1 MMKSYFR
8 PEIDAL
14 AGYTPGE
21 QPKLQRLVKLNTNEN
36 PYPPSPKAMEA
47 IRNLSADALRRYPDP
62 AADALCKAVAAR
74 YGVDRNQVIAGNGS
88 DDILTMVFRA
98 FTAPDKPV
106 AVLEPSYSLYP
117 VLAAMQGAPVIRIP
131 LVGDNFALPEDILEQ
146 AKDANFLAIVRPNAP
161 TGTQFPKEAMR
172 KICAGFD
179 GIVMIDEAY
188 ADFASDNCMDLV
200 REFPNL
206 VVSRT
211 FSKSYSFAG
220 MRLGYAV
227 SSPEVIYGLGK
238 LKDSY
243 NVDAVAQAAGLA
255 SFEDTEYFG
264 WTRDAI
270 CRDREQLRNDLQE
283 LGFKIVPSE
292 ANFLFAAPPDG
303 DGEGCFRYLRE
314 NAVIVRYFPGPVTGA
329 YVRITIGTPE
339 QNAELLELTA
349 KRYRKA

>member
-14 AGYTPGE
+14 AGYAPGE
-21 QPKLQRLVKLNTNEN
+21 QPKLQRLIKLNTNEN

-47 IRNLSADALRRYPDP
+47 IRQISGESLRRYPDP
-62 AADALCKAVAAR
+62 AADALCNAVAAR
-74 YGVDRNQVIAGNGS
+74 YGVERNQVIAGNGS

-131 LVGDNFALPEDILEQ
+131 LVGDDFALPEDILEQ
-146 AKDANFLAIVRPNAP
+146 AEEANFLAIVRPNAP
-161 TGTQFPKEAMR
+161 TGTLFPKEAMR
-172 KICAGFD
+172 KICTGFD
-179 GIVMIDEAY
+179 GMVLIDEAY
-188 ADFASDNCMDLV
+188 ADFAPDNCMDLV
-200 REFPNL
+200 NEFPNL

-211 FSKSYSFAG
+211 FSKSYAFAG

-227 SSPEVIYGLGK
+227 SSPEVIYGLNK

-243 NVDAVAQAAGLA
+243 NVDAVTQAAGLA
-255 SFEDTEYFG
+255 AFEDTAYLQE
-264 WTRDAI
+264 TRDAI
-270 CRDREQLRNDLQE
+270 CRDRAILTAELQK
-283 LGFKIVPSE
+283 LGFATVPSE
-292 ANFLFAAPPDG
+292 ANFLFTAPPDG
-303 DGEGCFRYLRE
+303 DGDGFFRYLRE
-314 NAVIVRYFPGPVTGA
+314 NAVIVRYFPGPVTGR

-339 QNAELLELTA
+339 QNAELLELAA

>member
-1 MMKSYFR
+1 MKSYFR

-47 IRNLSADALRRYPDP
+47 IRNLPGESLRRYPDP
-62 AADALCKAVAAR
+62 AADALCNAVAAR
-74 YGVDRNQVIAGNGS
+74 YGVERNQVIAGNGS

-117 VLAAMQGAPVIRIP
+117 ILAAMQGAPVIRIP
-131 LVGDNFALPEDILEQ
+131 LVGEDFALPENILEQ
-146 AKDANFLAIVRPNAP
+146 ARGANFLAIVRPNAP
-161 TGTQFPKEAMR
+161 TGTLFPKEAMR
-172 KICAGFD
+172 QICAGFD
-179 GIVMIDEAY
+179 GMVMIDEAY
-188 ADFASDNCMDLV
+188 ADFAADDCMDLV

-206 VVSRT
+206 LVSRT
-211 FSKSYSFAG
+211 FSKSYAFAG

-227 SSPEVIYGLGK
+227 SSPEVICGLGK

-255 SFEDTEYFG
+255 AFEDTAYFQE
-264 WTRDAI
+264 TVAAI
-270 CRDREQLRNDLQE
+270 RRDREDLREKLAG
-283 LGFKIVPSE
+283 LGFQIVPSE
-292 ANFLFAAPPDG
+292 ANFLFAAPPDQDG
-303 DGEGCFRYLRE
+303 DGFFRYLRE
-314 NAVIVRYFPGPVTGA
+314 NAVIVRYFPGPVTGR

-339 QNAELLELTA
+339 QNAELLALAEQ
-349 KRYRKA
+349 RYKKA